1 MTWNVKLDW
10 ATPVSILSGL
20 AGQELWRRD
29 SGLKPRQR
37 RQIPGHVSTR
47 LNFVAFI
54 THLSIIFKSPSLSAL
69 FD

>member
-20 AGQELWRRD
+20 ADQELWRRD
-29 SGLKPRQR
+29 SDLKPQQR

-47 LNFVAFI
+47 L
-54 THLSIIFKSPSLSAL
+54 TLL
-69 FD
+69 F